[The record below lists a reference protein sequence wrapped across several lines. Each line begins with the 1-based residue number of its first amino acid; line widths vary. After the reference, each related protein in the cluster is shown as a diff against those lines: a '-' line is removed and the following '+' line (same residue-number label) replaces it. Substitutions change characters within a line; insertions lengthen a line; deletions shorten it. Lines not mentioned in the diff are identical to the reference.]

1 MAIKY
6 EVKKVV
12 FGFDKTNT
20 EKYVAQAKVLGMVKF
35 DKLCEE
41 VQKVSMVP
49 RGVVKM
55 VIDGLIDTLN
65 MDLDKGYSVQLGDFG
80 CFRPGLNA
88 KSQSGAND
96 VDANTVYRRKIIFTS
111 GSYFKDMLSKATV
124 ERLVVGKGTVIDA
137 ASVTPKPDE
146 NGGGGQGGE
155 QGGVDEN
162 PFG

>member
-12 FGFDKTNT
+12 FGFDKTKT
-20 EKYVAQAKVLGMVKF
+20 EKFVAQAKVLGMVEFKT
-35 DKLCEE
+35 LCEE
-41 VQKVSMVP
+41 VQKVSMAP

-88 KSQSGAND
+88 KSQTGVKD
-96 VDANTVYRRKIIFTS
+96 VDANTVYRRKIIFSS
-111 GSYFKDMLSKATV
+111 GSYFKEMLNKVTV
-124 ERLVVGKGTVIDA
+124 ERLELGKGTVVKDA
-137 ASVTPKPDE
+137 VVNPKAD
-146 NGGGGQGGE
+146 GSGSGQGGL
-155 QGGVDEN
+155 DEN
-162 PFG
+162 PLG

>member
-12 FGFDKTNT
+12 FGFDKTKT
-20 EKYVAQAKVLGMVKF
+20 EKFVAQAKVLGMVEFKT
-35 DKLCEE
+35 LCEE
-41 VQKVSMVP
+41 VQKVSMAP

-88 KSQSGAND
+88 KSQTGVKD

-111 GSYFKDMLSKATV
+111 GSYFKEMLGKVSV
-124 ERLVVGKGTVIDA
+124 ERLELGKGTVVKDA
-137 ASVTPKPDE
+137 VVNPKPD
-146 NGGGGQGGE
+146 GSGSGE
-155 QGGVDEN
+155 GGGVDEN
-162 PFG
+162 PLG

>member
-12 FGFDKTNT
+12 FGFDKTKT
-20 EKYVAQAKVLGMVKF
+20 EKFVAQAKVLGMVEFKT
-35 DKLCEE
+35 LCEE
-41 VQKVSMVP
+41 VQKVSMAP

-88 KSQSGAND
+88 KSQAGVKE

-111 GSYFKDMLSKATV
+111 GSYFKEMLGKVSV
-124 ERLVVGKGTVIDA
+124 ERLELGKGTVVKDA
-137 ASVTPKPDE
+137 VVNPKPD
-146 NGGGGQGGE
+146 GSGSGE
-155 QGGVDEN
+155 GGGVDEN
-162 PFG
+162 PLG

>member
-12 FGFDKTNT
+12 FGFDKTKT
-20 EKYVAQAKVLGMVKF
+20 EKFVAQAKVLGMVEFKT
-35 DKLCEE
+35 LCEE
-41 VQKVSMVP
+41 VQKVSMAP

-88 KSQSGAND
+88 KSQTGVKD
-96 VDANTVYRRKIIFTS
+96 VDANTVYRRKIIFSS
-111 GSYFKDMLSKATV
+111 GSYFKEMLNKVTV
-124 ERLVVGKGTVIDA
+124 ERLELGKGTVVKDA
-137 ASVTPKPDE
+137 VVYPKPD
-146 NGGGGQGGE
+146 GRGSGQGGL
-155 QGGVDEN
+155 DEN
-162 PFG
+162 PVG

>member
-12 FGFDKTNT
+12 FGFDKTKT
-20 EKYVAQAKVLGMVKF
+20 EKFVAQAKVLGMVEFKT
-35 DKLCEE
+35 LCEE
-41 VQKVSMVP
+41 VQKVSMAP

-88 KSQSGAND
+88 KSQTGVKDVAANQCRR
-96 VDANTVYRRKIIFTS
+96 YRRVSDGCTIRCIVVKLSSAQEATS
-111 GSYFKDMLSKATV
+111 
-124 ERLVVGKGTVIDA
+124 RRC
-137 ASVTPKPDE
+137 
-146 NGGGGQGGE
+146 
-155 QGGVDEN
+155 
-162 PFG
+162 

>member
-12 FGFDKTNT
+12 FGFDKSKT
-20 EKYVAQAKVLGMVKF
+20 EKFVAQTKVLGMVEFKT
-35 DKLCEE
+35 LCEE
-41 VQKVSMVP
+41 VQKVSMAP

-88 KSQSGAND
+88 KSQAGVED
-96 VDANTVYRRKIIFTS
+96 VDANTVYRRKIIFCP
-111 GSYFKDMLSKATV
+111 GSYFKSMLGKATV
-124 ERLVVGKGTVIDA
+124 ERLTLGKGTV
-137 ASVTPKPDE
+137 VGNTVVKPD
-146 NGGGGQGGE
+146 QGGSGSGE
-155 QGGVDEN
+155 GGLDEN
-162 PFG
+162 PLG

>member
-12 FGFDKTNT
+12 FGFDESKT
-20 EKYVAQAKVLGMVKF
+20 EKFVAQTKVLGMVGFK
-35 DKLCEE
+35 KLCEE
-41 VQKVSMVP
+41 VQKVSMAP

-88 KSQSGAND
+88 KSQAGVEA
-96 VDANTVYRRKIIFTS
+96 VDANTVYRRKIIFTP
-111 GSYFKDMLSKATV
+111 GSYFKDMLSDATV
-124 ERLVVGKGTVIDA
+124 ERLTLGKGTVVKDA
-137 ASVTPKPDE
+137 VVNPKPDGSGSGE
-146 NGGGGQGGE
+146 GGL
-155 QGGVDEN
+155 DEN
-162 PFG
+162 PLG

>member
-12 FGFDKTNT
+12 FGFDKTKT
-20 EKYVAQAKVLGMVKF
+20 EKFVAQTKVLGMVEFKT
-35 DKLCEE
+35 LCEE
-41 VQKVSMVP
+41 VQKVSLAP

-88 KSQSGAND
+88 KSQTGVKD
-96 VDANTVYRRKIIFTS
+96 VDANTVYRRKIIFSS
-111 GSYFKDMLSKATV
+111 GSYFKEMLNKVSV
-124 ERLVVGKGTVIDA
+124 ERLELGKGTVVKDA
-137 ASVTPKPDE
+137 VVNPKPD
-146 NGGGGQGGE
+146 GSGSGQGGL
-155 QGGVDEN
+155 DEN
-162 PFG
+162 PLG

>member
-12 FGFDKTNT
+12 FGFDKTKT
-20 EKYVAQAKVLGMVKF
+20 EKFVAQTKVLGMVEFKT
-35 DKLCEE
+35 LCEE
-41 VQKVSMVP
+41 VQKVSMAP

-88 KSQSGAND
+88 KSQTGVKD

-111 GSYFKDMLSKATV
+111 GSYFKEMLGKVSV
-124 ERLVVGKGTVIDA
+124 ERLELGKGTVVKDA
-137 ASVTPKPDE
+137 VVNPKPD
-146 NGGGGQGGE
+146 GSGSGE
-155 QGGVDEN
+155 GGGVDEN
-162 PFG
+162 PLG

>member
-20 EKYVAQAKVLGMVKF
+20 EKFVAQTKVLG
-35 DKLCEE
+35 L
-41 VQKVSMVP
+41 VQKVSMAP

-88 KSQSGAND
+88 KSQAGAGD
-96 VDANTVYRRKIIFTS
+96 VDANTVYRRKIIFYP
-111 GSYFKDMLSKATV
+111 GSYFKDMLGKASV
-124 ERLVVGKGTVIDA
+124 ERLEFGKGTVAKDT
-137 ASVTPKPDE
+137 VVKP
-146 NGGGGQGGE
+146 GGGDSGDGGIE
-155 QGGVDEN
+155 DDPLG
-162 PFG
+162 